1 MPKKKKNQTQEG
13 LEAPV
18 KDTVFPETGGE
29 MGAAQGA
36 AAAIQT
42 VDQIPNE
49 VAELIRATLKV
60 LIAQRRLYGLA
71 TTVSSLTRA
80 VVKALDA
87 YLDGIPT
94 AAVRD
99 FIKREAEKM
108 GYKIITA
115 KVNYQGV
122 MYLADTVLLYRNF
135 DEIVDV
141 IKAGRGESF
150 KTVITTEGIDPLY
163 DKLADS
169 RHD

>member
-18 KDTVFPETGGE
+18 NETVFPEMGGE

-71 TTVSSLTRA
+71 TTVSSLAKA
-80 VVKALDA
+80 VSNALGA
-87 YLDGIPT
+87 YVDGISKS
-94 AAVRD
+94 VIRD
-99 FIKREAEKM
+99 FIKREVEQM
-108 GYKIITA
+108 GFKIIEA
-115 KVNYQGV
+115 KVNYLGV
-122 MYLADTVLLYRNF
+122 KYVAETVMLYKNF
-135 DEIVDV
+135 DEIVDI
-141 IKAGRGESF
+141 IKAGRVDDAI
-150 KTVITTEGIDPLY
+150 KLVITRDGIDPMF
-163 DKLADS
+163 DKLAN
-169 RHD
+169 